1 MAPPLQ
7 AFASR
12 RSRQRLIHSPEFGK
26 DMTAADLWNEI
37 DPVTGAL
44 FGPVAD
50 DDRRRAFASHDRKA
64 VRYDRAL
71 HAERAI
77 YFPGDYRDEYR
88 ILTHFYTYDMA
99 SLYCLSFFWAL
110 SRPLFGPI

>member
-1 MAPPLQ
+1 
-7 AFASR
+7 
-12 RSRQRLIHSPEFGK
+12 
-26 DMTAADLWNEI
+26 MTAADLWNEI

-110 SRPLFGPI
+110 SRPLFRPI